1 MAKTPEFVVTGVHVP
16 GVHFC
21 ARVLVAPERL
31 QRVKSSILRMGF
43 VHLRPGEV
51 LEIDTRVGEDL
62 SRAVTA
68 GDPDAKA
75 PLGACL
81 AAWNGA
87 DDITVFA
94 DDADHVAAIAEP
106 VRAAL
111 LDRQPDEL
119 ISRAVWLHCD
129 RIASIRVGGVQV
141 FFDRSEDRKKEGPS
155 PEEPADDEPAPRKR
169 ENTWR
174 DLRAGDFDGLSDA
187 TCGEVSSV
195 KVAEAHLKILKAAE
209 VLRKAGLLP
218 EGV

>member
-81 AAWNGA
+81 AAWNGT

-141 FFDRSEDRKKEGPS
+141 FFDRSEDRKKEVPPRRSRQTTS
-155 PEEPADDEPAPRKR
+155 PPRGSARTPGVICVQAISTACRTRPVARSAP
-169 ENTWR
+169 
-174 DLRAGDFDGLSDA
+174 
-187 TCGEVSSV
+187 
-195 KVAEAHLKILKAAE
+195 
-209 VLRKAGLLP
+209 
-218 EGV
+218 